1 MRHKSNDGASRFRR
15 GEVGDGNWARS
26 GGGSDTVKSGTLRL
40 GTIADYKSA
49 INTF

>member
-1 MRHKSNDGASRFRR
+1 MVQADLDVVRWGTVIGR
-15 GEVGDGNWARS
+15 GS
-26 GGGSDTVKSGTLRL
+26 GGGSDTVKSGTLRP